1 MLLQGKRGN
10 IVSINTGSV
19 PFTSSLVSRAPDA
32 AGVFAL
38 WQSGGVV
45 YYGKAS
51 SGAATIRKALDE
63 QLQGRAFSE
72 RRVTGCSWEVSS
84 DPELRL
90 RELLHDYEIAHRCM
104 PLWND
109 PQRLPTD

>member
-1 MLLQGKRGN
+1 M
-10 IVSINTGSV
+10 SINNASV
-19 PFTSSLVSRAPDA
+19 PFTQSLISQAPEA
-32 AGVFAL
+32 TGVFAL

-51 SGAATIRKALDE
+51 SGLATIRKALGE
-63 QLQGRAFSE
+63 HYQGRAWSA
-72 RRVTGCSWEVSS
+72 RRVTGCSWEVAA
-84 DPELRL
+84 DPEGRL
-90 RELLHDYEIAHRCM
+90 NELMKEYELAHRCM